1 MEKDKT
7 RYGVSEEYNQ
17 FNVKSTVGSFSFN
30 KEDYSVMNQFRDGL
44 QFLTK
49 ERTLSNPNVELVFVI
64 MQVTSQ
70 NTIKLLR
77 IEKEFRLKFYPSND
91 LYSKKISGKE
101 YKILQI
107 ATTKEI
113 NTIAQYGK
121 KAIKKFNVPKTFF
134 SIIEVIMS
142 TALWRYV
149 DVDGK
154 EYCCFIRI
162 SPNGNIYIF
171 KHFLPLN

>member
-91 LYSKKISGKE
+91 LYSKKYLVRNI
-101 YKILQI
+101 
-107 ATTKEI
+107 
-113 NTIAQYGK
+113 
-121 KAIKKFNVPKTFF
+121 
-134 SIIEVIMS
+134 
-142 TALWRYV
+142 RY
-149 DVDGK
+149 
-154 EYCCFIRI
+154 
-162 SPNGNIYIF
+162 F
-171 KHFLPLN
+171 KL